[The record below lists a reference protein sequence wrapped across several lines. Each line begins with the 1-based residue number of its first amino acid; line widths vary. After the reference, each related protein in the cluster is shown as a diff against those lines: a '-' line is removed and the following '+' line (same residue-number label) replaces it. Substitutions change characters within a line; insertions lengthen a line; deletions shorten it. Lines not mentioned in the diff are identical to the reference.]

1 MRFKA
6 SNRRRAITGRVGLAQ
21 AQFGD
26 DDHVIADV
34 GRWGHRVRER
44 EEAGCLLGCC
54 RGPCWAAAGLA
65 LAGSAVMAPFPS
77 FFLFL
82 FPFLFLFSEKQITF
96 EIIVQIGLNQF
107 E

>member
-6 SNRRRAITGRVGLAQ
+6 SNRRRAITGHVGLAQ

-26 DDHVIADV
+26 DDHVIVDA

-65 LAGSAVMAPFPS
+65 LAGSAVMALS
-77 FFLFL
+77 FFLF
-82 FPFLFLFSEKQITF
+82 PFSFSNFLFSEKQIAF
-96 EIIVQIGLNQF
+96 EILVQMDSNQF